1 MVNLT
6 PTLKHISLILM
17 SVAENDPFK
26 IMPRKDW
33 SENIL
38 FSVVKKGY
46 YLSMRNLSI
55 SLRGTEKNCDS
66 IRIHMAAAY
75 ELRKVT
81 KITTSWFNL
90 LWFPYRAV
98 PKADDLYLLICIVV
112 ILIQFRDAAH
122 IASHFLQLFLFR

>member
-1 MVNLT
+1 
-6 PTLKHISLILM
+6 
-17 SVAENDPFK
+17 
-26 IMPRKDW
+26 
-33 SENIL
+33 
-38 FSVVKKGY
+38 
-46 YLSMRNLSI
+46 MRNLSI
-55 SLRGTEKNCDS
+55 SLRGTEKNCDN

-90 LWFPYRAV
+90 LWFPYRTV

-122 IASHFLQLFLFR
+122 IASHFLQLGLDNTNLENIELRRALLVIRQSTYFNSSFCWSVVA